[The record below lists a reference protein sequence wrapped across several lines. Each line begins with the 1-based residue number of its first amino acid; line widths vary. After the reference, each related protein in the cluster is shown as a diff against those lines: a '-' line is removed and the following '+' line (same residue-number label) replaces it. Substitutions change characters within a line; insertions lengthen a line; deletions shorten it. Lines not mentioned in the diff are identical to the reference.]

1 MRKSISFIV
10 FTVAISA
17 ALFFSVRASACG
29 DTAPQNKW
37 QDNMRSEMIAF
48 LTAET
53 GITPAEAEK
62 FWPVYNEA
70 ERSRRVAFK
79 KVMQAYDAM
88 EEAVKAGLPAK
99 ELEKR
104 IEAYMDAQEEAH
116 EQDGDNVEKYLRI
129 LPAEKVARLLIAEE
143 KFRRNQINRLH
154 ERGGA
159 SPQNGAPRSGKRTP
173 GEE

>member
-1 MRKSISFIV
+1 MRKNISFIV
-10 FTVAISA
+10 AAFA
-17 ALFFSVRASACG
+17 ALFLSARASACG
-29 DTAPQNKW
+29 CTTDPQNKW
-37 QDNMRSEMIAF
+37 QDKMRSEMIAF

-70 ERSRRVAFK
+70 EKARRKAFK
-79 KVMQAYDAM
+79 KVMEAYNAM
-88 EEAVKAGLPAK
+88 EEAVKGNMSAK

-104 IEAYMDAQEEAH
+104 IEAYVEAQEEAH
-116 EQDGDNVEKYLRI
+116 EVDGEYVDKYLRI
-129 LPAEKVARLLIAEE
+129 LPAEKVARLLVAEE

-159 SPQNGAPRSGKRTP
+159 GLPNESPRPGKRSP
-173 GEE
+173 AEE

>member
-1 MRKSISFIV
+1 MHKKISFIV
-10 FTVAISA
+10 TALA
-17 ALFFSVRASACG
+17 AMFLSVCASARCCG
-29 DTAPQNKW
+29 SGAKDKW
-37 QDNMRSEMIAF
+37 QDKMRSEMIAF

-70 ERSRRVAFK
+70 QTARREAFR

-88 EEAVKAGLPAK
+88 EEAVKSGLPAK
-99 ELEKR
+99 EVEKR
-104 IEAYMDAQEEAH
+104 IEAYVDAQEDARDI
-116 EQDGDNVEKYLRI
+116 DGKYVEKYLRI
-129 LPAEKVARLLIAEE
+129 LPAEKVARLLVAEE

-159 SPQNGAPRSGKRTP
+159 GGPNGGPRAGKRP
-173 GEE
+173 DDRPQ

>member
-1 MRKSISFIV
+1 MQTKISHWIMAVAVMFI
-10 FTVAISA
+10 TVCA
-17 ALFFSVRASACG
+17 
-29 DTAPQNKW
+29 TAHDGPQDKW
-37 QDNMRSEMIAF
+37 QDKMRSEMIAF

-70 ERSRRVAFK
+70 ERSRRAAFK
-79 KVMQAYDAM
+79 KVMQAYDAL

-104 IEAYMDAQEEAH
+104 IKAYTDAQEDSH
-116 EQDGDNVEKYLRI
+116 ELDGDNVEKYLRI
-129 LPAEKVARLLIAEE
+129 LPADKVARLLVAEE

-154 ERGGA
+154 ERSGSA
-159 SPQNGAPRSGKRTP
+159 SGPQNGAPRGRRNP
-173 GEE
+173 AAE

>member
-1 MRKSISFIV
+1 MV
-10 FTVAISA
+10 AAAVLLTVCA
-17 ALFFSVRASACG
+17 AAHG
-29 DTAPQNKW
+29 GPQDRW
-37 QDNMRSEMIAF
+37 QDKMRSEMIAF

-70 ERSRRVAFK
+70 EKARREAFR
-79 KVMQAYDAM
+79 KVMRAYDAL
-88 EEAVKAGLPAK
+88 EEGVKANLPAK

-104 IEAYMDAQEEAH
+104 IKAYTDAQEDSH
-116 EQDGDNVEKYLRI
+116 EIDGDYVEKYLRI
-129 LPAEKVARLLIAEE
+129 LPAEKVARLLVAEE

-159 SPQNGAPRSGKRTP
+159 AGPQNGGPRPGKRP
-173 GEE
+173 QDNAE

>member
-1 MRKSISFIV
+1 MHKKISHWITAVVAV
-10 FTVAISA
+10 FLTVC
-17 ALFFSVRASACG
+17 ASAHIG
-29 DTAPQNKW
+29 GPQDRW
-37 QDNMRSEMIAF
+37 QDKMRSEMIAF

-70 ERSRRVAFK
+70 EKARREAFQ
-79 KVMQAYDAM
+79 KVMKAYDAM
-88 EEAVKAGLPAK
+88 EQGVKANLPAK

-104 IEAYMDAQEEAH
+104 IKAYTDAQEDAH
-116 EQDGDNVEKYLRI
+116 EIDGDYVEKYLRI
-129 LPAEKVARLLIAEE
+129 LPAEKVARLLVAEE

-159 SPQNGAPRSGKRTP
+159 GPQNGSPRPGKRP
-173 GEE
+173 LDSAE